1 MLETP
6 LTFEEE
12 CLLEGKLASAGR
24 KAQIACVLGGILYFI
39 FLMIPQKYL
48 PVRGS
53 DLSNH
58 SLLDKGGVFVLGA
71 ALVFGSIFLLAYL
84 SDLRYFGL
92 KKDVQEK
99 TKIAGKTR
107 ITRVIRGAID
117 SNAEDKKTVFHTSMS
132 EKPYQ
137 KLYWMEGNLYD
148 FREGDLVDF
157 ECAKHSGI
165 LLSISKP

>member
-1 MLETP
+1 MEEHP

-12 CLLEGKLASAGR
+12 NLLENKLADASK
-24 KAQIACVLGGILYFI
+24 KAQMAGVLGGIGYLIFI
-39 FLMIPQKYL
+39 CIPQKYL

-53 DLSNH
+53 NFSNH
-58 SLLDKGGVFVLGA
+58 SLLESGGAFVFFAVLA
-71 ALVFGSIFLLAYL
+71 FGGIFLWAYM

-92 KKDVQEK
+92 KKDVRDK
-99 TKIAGKTR
+99 TKITGKTR
-107 ITRVIRGAID
+107 ITKVIRGAID
-117 SNAEDKKTVFHTSMS
+117 SHQTEKKTVFHTSLP

-137 KLYWMEGNLYD
+137 KLYWMEGNLYG
-148 FREGDLVDF
+148 FKEGDVVDF

>member
-1 MLETP
+1 MEERP

-12 CLLEGKLASAGR
+12 CLIDNKLADASK
-24 KAQIACVLGGILYFI
+24 KAQIAGVLGGIGYFI
-39 FLMIPQKYL
+39 FLCIPQKYL

-53 DLSNH
+53 DFSNR
-58 SLLDKGGVFVLGA
+58 SLLASGGGFVFFA
-71 ALVFGSIFLLAYL
+71 ALVFGTIFLLAYL

-92 KKDVQEK
+92 KKDARDR
-99 TKIAGKTR
+99 TKMAGKTR
-107 ITRVIRGAID
+107 ITKVIRGAID
-117 SNAEDKKTVFHTSMS
+117 SNQEEKKTVFHTSLT

-148 FREGDLVDF
+148 FKEGDVVDF
-157 ECAKHSGI
+157 ECAKHSSI